1 MTGVQTCALPIFPL
15 WDKLFGTFHLP
26 PGRWPQGYGIP
37 EKMPHGYLKQLAYPF
52 VRSQKAIDAAN
63 AE

>member
-1 MTGVQTCALPIFPL
+1 VDVNFAIHFPL

-26 PGRWPQGYGIP
+26 AGRWPQGYGIP
-37 EKMPHGYLKQLAYPF
+37 EKMPQGYLKQLAYPF
-52 VRSQKAIDAAN
+52 VRSQKAIDAAK